1 MCLVFAHHAPST
13 RIYYNILCERVGMMR
28 EISLILGLLLAV
40 YGAAD
45 LLWRLACRLLCPCK
59 EACFVISLCGA
70 RNDAEYLIRSARL
83 RGCGRLILLDR
94 GLTPDSAAL
103 TRAVCERLRVD
114 FLTEKEWQEMLKT
127 ALQDEKKGV

>member
-1 MCLVFAHHAPST
+1 
-13 RIYYNILCERVGMMR
+13 MR

-40 YGAAD
+40 YGAAE
-45 LLWRLACRLLCPCK
+45 LLWRLACRLLCPC
-59 EACFVISLCGA
+59 EETYLVIPLCGT
-70 RNDAEYLIRSARL
+70 RDDAEYLIRTARL

-103 TRAVCERLRVD
+103 TRTVCERLRAE

-127 ALQDEKKGV
+127 ALQDEKRGV